1 MNLYNVIRTETDT
14 VQNKKIKKS
23 KHESPPLTVSE
34 P

>member
-14 VQNKKIKKS
+14 VQNKNKKQVRM
-23 KHESPPLTVSE
+23 TVSE